1 MIALP
6 PRLDNAAIQRWVDE
20 TKKAGGLER
29 ATANMKAT
37 LVYQTKFPHSNP
49 EFQAIIVEN
58 ANRIFNMLI
67 AALRNENPY
76 L

>member
-1 MIALP
+1 MTELP
-6 PRLDNAAIQRWVDE
+6 PRLTNEAIQRWIEE
-20 TKKAGGLER
+20 TKKVGLLEK

-37 LVYQTKFPHSNP
+37 LVYQTKFPHPNP

-58 ANRIFNMLI
+58 ANRIFKMLI
-67 AALRNENPY
+67 SCTAAPY

>member
-1 MIALP
+1 MAALP
-6 PRLDNAAIQRWVDE
+6 PRLTNDAIQSWIEESKRLGLL
-20 TKKAGGLER
+20 KK

-37 LVYQTKFPHSNP
+37 LVYQTKFPHPNP

-58 ANRIFNMLI
+58 ANRIFKMLI
-67 AALRNENPY
+67 SCTAAPY